1 MISSHPMYTIL
12 IVDDNPKNLFTLKTL
27 LSEMLDAEIIEA
39 SSGAEALDQIA
50 HHKTDLILLDIK
62 MPDMD
67 GFEVARL
74 IRNRKKY
81 QDVPIIFLTAFYKSD
96 EFKHRGLEGGAI
108 DYLTK
113 PIDDNILIN
122 RVKAYLRVIEGER
135 AINLQLEQMNAQL
148 QQEIEQRKQAEQALQ
163 KLNEELERRVSE
175 RTQELQETN
184 AALET
189 SLDTLRLAQEQL
201 IQSETLAA
209 LGGLVAGLSHE
220 ISTPI
225 GVSVTAAS
233 YLEEQARCL
242 KGAFE
247 EGRLTKSEFLQF
259 LDLTLESSPII
270 LRNLQQA
277 SGLIHGFKHIAVDQS
292 SGEKRRFFLKSY
304 LDEILLSLHPKLK
317 KTRHT
322 VTVHCPESL
331 ELESYPGA
339 FSQIFTNLI
348 MNTLM
353 HGFDGVEQGEIV
365 CDITAQDGQVLVEFR
380 DNGIGISPE
389 HLGKIFDP
397 FFTTKR
403 EQGGSGL
410 GLNIIRNLV
419 EHQLGGTIRC
429 ESRSGEGTSFFIAF
443 PQQTSMPINL
453 KSGA

>member
-27 LSEMLDAEIIEA
+27 LTEMLDAEIIEA

-81 QDVPIIFLTAFYKSD
+81 QSVPIIFLTAVYKSE
-96 EFKHRGLEGGAI
+96 EFRHRGLEGGAI

-113 PIDDNILIN
+113 PIDDNILIS

-135 AINLQLEQMNAQL
+135 AINLQLEEMNGQL

-163 KLNEELERRVSE
+163 KLNEELERRVLE
-175 RTQELQETN
+175 RTRELQEAN

-189 SLDTLRLAQEQL
+189 SLETLRRAQAQL

-209 LGGLVAGLSHE
+209 LGGLVAGVSHE

-225 GVSVTAAS
+225 GLGVTAAS
-233 YLEEQARCL
+233 HLQDQAQLL
-242 KGAFE
+242 KRDFDT
-247 EGRLTKSEFLQF
+247 GRMTKSEFLQF
-259 LDLTLESSPII
+259 LDLTLESSQII
-270 LRNLQQA
+270 LRNMQQA
-277 SGLIHGFKHIAVDQS
+277 SEQIQGFKHIAVDQS
-292 SGEKRRFFLKSY
+292 SGAKRRFLLKAY
-304 LDEILLSLHPKLK
+304 LDEVLLSLHPKLK

-322 VTVHCPESL
+322 VTIHCPESL

-348 MNTLM
+348 MNTLV
-353 HGFDGVEQGEIV
+353 HGFVGIEQGEIV
-365 CDITAQDGQVLVEFR
+365 CYITTQEQQVVMEFH
-380 DNGIGISPE
+380 DNGVGIAPE
-389 HLGKIFDP
+389 HLSKIFDP
-397 FFTTKR
+397 FFTTAR

-419 EHQLGGTIRC
+419 EHRLGGTIRC
-429 ESRSGEGTSFFIAF
+429 ESCIGAGTTFVITF
-443 PQQTSMPINL
+443 PLQTEMSENL
-453 KSGA
+453 T